1 MSLCAAFFSQDMDL
15 EILRERLRR
24 REEARQ
30 RARQQELGAA
40 PPKRALA
47 PEPDADS
54 KQAA

>member
-40 PPKRALA
+40 PPMRALA